1 MKLVGTYISFDC
13 ARKCLLYVDKNG
25 YYHIMRY
32 ELGMPVRKG
41 KEDYKHIESARRAIA
56 KWNI

>member
-1 MKLVGTYISFDC
+1 MKLVGTYISSNC

-32 ELGMPVRKG
+32 ELGMLVRRG
-41 KEDYKHIESARRAIA
+41 EEDYKHIESARRAMV
-56 KWNI
+56 KWTV